1 MESKDQEITS
11 LQRAKAKYAR
21 TEKGKECQKKY
32 REKHKERNNELSRQ
46 SRERKK
52 LEFEKYKNF
61 YLTYVDIIHNF
72 EKTVNKDFKNE
83 YV

>member
-1 MESKDQEITS
+1 MENKLTEKTS

-32 REKHKERNNELSRQ
+32 RENNRERNNELARQ
-46 SRERKK
+46 SRDRKK
-52 LEFEKYKNF
+52 AEFEKYKNF
-61 YLTYVDIIHNF
+61 YETYKDMIHNF
-72 EKTVNKDFKNE
+72 EQTVNKKFKNE